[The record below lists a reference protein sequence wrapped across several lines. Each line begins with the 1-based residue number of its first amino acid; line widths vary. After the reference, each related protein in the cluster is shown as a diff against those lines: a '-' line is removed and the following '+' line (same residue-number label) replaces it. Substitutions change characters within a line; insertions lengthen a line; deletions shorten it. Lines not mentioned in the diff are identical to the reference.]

1 MSATAD
7 IISLRPYL
15 FRIAYSMTGVVE
27 EAEDLVQDAFEKW
40 LKREG
45 EEVKNP
51 KAYLAR
57 IVVNSSIDR
66 VEELKRE
73 REMYTGPWL
82 PEPYIAEEQE
92 PSLPALDFGLMFL
105 LERLNP
111 AERAVFILRESF
123 DEAYESIAELTGF
136 TPENCRQLLH
146 RAHEKTQRRSTR
158 PVDPEAQKK
167 LVEAFLL
174 AMQQQ
179 DRSLLENLLRQDIAL
194 YADGGGKRA
203 ASIRPLEGFEMVFKF
218 LYGVVELN
226 KGIPFSYRFA
236 WVNGRPAALLM
247 NESNGE
253 LDSALTIDF
262 DESGISS
269 LYFIRNPDKLV
280 IRK

>member
-1 MSATAD
+1 MSVTAE
-7 IISLRPYL
+7 IVSLRPYL
-15 FRIAYSMTGVVE
+15 FTIAYSMTGIVE

-40 LKREG
+40 LKRGG

-57 IVVNSSIDR
+57 ILVNSSIDR
-66 VEELKRE
+66 LEELKRE
-73 REMYTGPWL
+73 RETYTGTWL
-82 PEPYIAEEQE
+82 PEPYIVEDHDS
-92 PSLPALDFGLMFL
+92 SLPALDFGLMFL

-123 DEAYESIAELTGF
+123 DEEYESIAELTGF

-146 RAHEKTQRRSTR
+146 RAREKTHRRSTR

-179 DRSLLENLLRQDIAL
+179 DRSVLENLLRQDIAL

-226 KGIPFSYRFA
+226 KGVPFSYRFA
-236 WVNGRPAALLM
+236 LVNGRPAALLT
-247 NESNGE
+247 NDSTGE
-253 LDSALTIDF
+253 VDSVLTIDF
-262 DESGISS
+262 DETGISS
-269 LYFIRNPDKLV
+269 LFFVRNPDKLV